1 MVRFGR
7 DRKRSRRHG
16 LMRLDFF
23 PYINKEPTEVKQGNA
38 ALRLVFQKENKVYRL
53 LLRGSSPI
61 ISRQRSN
68 VKVTCQIS
76 SFRIVAL
83 TGDIWQYLETFCL
96 SYLTGVEEWVEARD
110 ATRHPTGQ
118 LPTTKNY
125 LAQNIKSAEAEN
137 PFLRE
142 DEEARGCNMTQP
154 TVDFPERQRGTR
166 RSWGFS
172 NFCSATTHMLGEFHT
187 PVQLGTLHLS
197 LSFHWVRGML
207 LLE

>member
-1 MVRFGR
+1 
-7 DRKRSRRHG
+7 
-16 LMRLDFF
+16 MRLDFF

-96 SYLTGVEEWVEARD
+96 SYLTGVEE
-110 ATRHPTGQ
+110 
-118 LPTTKNY
+118 
-125 LAQNIKSAEAEN
+125 
-137 PFLRE
+137 
-142 DEEARGCNMTQP
+142 
-154 TVDFPERQRGTR
+154 
-166 RSWGFS
+166 
-172 NFCSATTHMLGEFHT
+172 
-187 PVQLGTLHLS
+187 
-197 LSFHWVRGML
+197 
-207 LLE
+207 